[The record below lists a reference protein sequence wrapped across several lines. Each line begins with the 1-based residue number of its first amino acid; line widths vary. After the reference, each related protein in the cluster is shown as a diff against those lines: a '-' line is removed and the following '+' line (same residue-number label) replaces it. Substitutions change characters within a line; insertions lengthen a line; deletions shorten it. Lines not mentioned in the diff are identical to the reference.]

1 MKEYK
6 EYKVSSFYLWRDIE
20 VWLNKWAKQG
30 YTLIKLESYNDIDGD
45 KNFVCVMEREV
56 ERYWQS

>member
-1 MKEYK
+1 MK

-56 ERYWQS
+56 EE